1 MKPRLRSYDPFAD
14 LHPGLPHPARLP
26 QSAANDAVT
35 PRADLT
41 SESGRSVLE
50 SRHPGMVQ
58 AICLMWGYPELNA
71 YFDRLWLA
79 DGSETPIAPDAMS
92 ELMLLAQLHQAVVPQ
107 RPGRSLA
114 TVYGTDY
121 TRNTR
126 RDVWEDIP
134 KRR

>member
-14 LHPGLPHPARLP
+14 LHPRLP
-26 QSAANDAVT
+26 QPAANDAVT
-35 PRADLT
+35 PRVPLT
-41 SESGRSVLE
+41 GGTDRSVLE

-71 YFDRLWLA
+71 YFERLWLA
-79 DGSETPIAPDAMS
+79 DGSQTPIVPEAMS
-92 ELMLLAQLHQAVVPQ
+92 ELMLLAQLHRAIVPQ

-114 TVYGTDY
+114 TIYGTDY
-121 TRNTR
+121 TQKVR

-134 KRR
+134 SRR